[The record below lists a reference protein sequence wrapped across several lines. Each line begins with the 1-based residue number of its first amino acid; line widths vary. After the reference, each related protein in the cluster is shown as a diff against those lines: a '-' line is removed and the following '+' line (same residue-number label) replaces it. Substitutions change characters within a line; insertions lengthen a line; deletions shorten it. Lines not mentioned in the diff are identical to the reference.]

1 MVARR
6 MVLVASMVRLVNA
19 MIWPVCCFFVVISF
33 LNVFLCSTSS
43 LQPSSQTS
51 APVTTVPMETPRGLH
66 MIVPRGLVQRERLGQ
81 PTLWKART
89 RLILAWNA
97 PTREFATVLTVNAC
111 ALRTTTERR
120 VNVPSVPMIA
130 LDVESASAKSPW
142 LNCRV
147 RRTLLL
153 GIPISTLDA
162 SAMMDIVA
170 RTAHRRSVP
179 LERISLV
186 GMEAPKDVNVLDV
199 AFASIARVFVVALMD
214 TMETGASTRL
224 FSAKLCCWI

>member
-1 MVARR
+1 M
-6 MVLVASMVRLVNA
+6 
-19 MIWPVCCFFVVISF
+19 
-33 LNVFLCSTSS
+33 
-43 LQPSSQTS
+43 
-51 APVTTVPMETPRGLH
+51 
-66 MIVPRGLVQRERLGQ
+66 
-81 PTLWKART
+81 
-89 RLILAWNA
+89 
-97 PTREFATVLTVNAC
+97 LTVNAC

-186 GMEAPKDVNVLDV
+186 GMEALKDVNVLDV

-224 FSAKLCCWI
+224 FSAKRVLLDLNLMLLVQCVVLSLHDTMYLTRRLSKVLRSQHTHFGKKRLQTMLCSCK